1 MTGFLYRLR
10 NKFLQDDGIGT
21 IEVILI
27 LVVIYTQMLAGQV
40 WGIP

>member
-1 MTGFLYRLR
+1 MKKYLEQLVRDER
-10 NKFLQDDGIGT
+10 GIGT
-21 IEVILI
+21 IEIILI